1 MKTDISSNTII
12 AKNII
17 KDHKLS
23 NDLAPHI
30 IIISPVVSKSFR
42 SPRQEHYTHLE
53 EEQKNKVECEM
64 EMKARLITDDI
75 DKIKL
80 QQKDLSGVITMMETE
95 SNDSMHLAE
104 KNEYL
109 SYVIKSD
116 ALKRK
121 SEPTKKELATL
132 QKEIGELEM

>member
-1 MKTDISSNTII
+1 
-12 AKNII
+12 
-17 KDHKLS
+17 
-23 NDLAPHI
+23 
-30 IIISPVVSKSFR
+30 
-42 SPRQEHYTHLE
+42 
-53 EEQKNKVECEM
+53 M

-104 KNEYL
+104 KKKYL

-121 SEPTKKELATL
+121 SEQRKKELATL
-132 QKEIGELEM
+132 QKEVGELEMKKKKNGLIYI